1 MPITGITD
9 GQRRAPRQGKIHLGI
24 RKFRDKNDTKGYPSQ
39 TDYFVCPDEVKTVY
53 GPEPKKL
60 TVMFLSNDVDV
71 VMPHWLKLYGASTV
85 APVCKGDGVIAKR
98 LDLKTGTRIEVA
110 CPGAK
115 DCKFNQSIDKN
126 GELKLK
132 GCAPTMN
139 LMVNLPDVP
148 GVGTYQI
155 DTKSWNGLTELLDD
169 VATIRAA
176 LNGRIAFV
184 PLTLSLMER
193 DVDHMDAVKGMGKKH
208 IRYMHLTYEGTIRD
222 LAKLP
227 ASLVPALRAGEDG
240 GTVTVPEPDESR
252 PDDLEDVVDGTVE
265 TEAAPQETPKS
276 VSTPATRDQLA
287 AIEQLASGK
296 TQEDFA
302 KFGIQGINV
311 HSDPPVATMD
321 GCQVTIDMAF
331 AAGLIHDLQDGYI
344 PIEPAEFD
352 KRFK

>member
-1 MPITGITD
+1 MPITGISD
-9 GQRRAPRQGKIHLGI
+9 GQRHAPRQGKIHLGI
-24 RKFRDKNDTKGYPSQ
+24 RKFRDKNDTKGYPMQ
-39 TDYFVCPDEVKTVY
+39 TDYFVCPDEVKAVY

-60 TVMFLSNDVDV
+60 VVMFLSNDVDV
-71 VMPHWLKLYGASTV
+71 VMPVWLKLYGASTI
-85 APVCKGDGVIAKR
+85 APVCKGDGRTAKR
-98 LDLKTGTRIEVA
+98 LDLKTGTRIECE

-115 DCKFNQSIDKN
+115 DCKFNQTIDKN
-126 GELKLK
+126 GEVKLK

-139 LMVNLPDVP
+139 LMVNLLDVP

-227 ASLVPALRAGEDG
+227 VSLVPALKAGEDG
-240 GTVTVPEPDESR
+240 GTVAVPEPDESR
-252 PDDLEDVVDGTVE
+252 PDDIEDVVDGIGE
-265 TEAAPQETPKS
+265 TLPQETPKTLGAP
-276 VSTPATRDQLA
+276 VQRDQLA
-287 AIEQLASGK
+287 AIEGLAAGK
-296 TQEDFA
+296 TTEDFA
-302 KFGIQGINV
+302 QLSIQSINV
-311 HSDPPVATMD
+311 HSDPPT
-321 GCQVTIDMAF
+321 VTIDGKVLAIDADY
-331 AAGLIHDLQDGYI
+331 AACLIRQLQDGYA
-344 PIEPAEFD
+344 PADPQEFG
-352 KRFK
+352 KRFE

>member
-1 MPITGITD
+1 MPITGISD
-9 GQRRAPRQGKIHLGI
+9 GQRHAPRQGKIHLGI
-24 RKFRDKNDTKGYPSQ
+24 RKFRDKNDTKGFPSQ
-39 TDYFVCPDEVKTVY
+39 TDFFVCPDEVKAVY

-71 VMPHWLKLYGASTV
+71 VMPVWLKLYGASTV
-85 APVCKGDGVIAKR
+85 APVCKGDGRTAKR
-98 LDLKTGTRIEVA
+98 LDLKTGTRVECE

-115 DCKFNQSIDKN
+115 DCKFNQTIDKN
-126 GELKLK
+126 GEVKLK
-132 GCAPTMN
+132 GCSPTMN

-148 GVGTYQI
+148 GFGVYQI

-227 ASLVPALRAGEDG
+227 VSLVPALKAGEDG
-240 GTVTVPEPDESR
+240 GTVAVPEPDESR
-252 PDDLEDVVDGTVE
+252 PDEEDKTEEVLGTLVQQ
-265 TEAAPQETPKS
+265 TKTPEVPVK
-276 VSTPATRDQLA
+276 RDQLA
-287 AIEQLASGK
+287 AIEALAADK
-296 TQEDFA
+296 TAEEFA
-302 KFGIQGINV
+302 KLGIQGINV
-311 HSDPPVATMD
+311 HSDPPVVTMD
-321 GCQVTIDMAF
+321 GRQITIDADY
-331 AAGLIHDLQDGYI
+331 AAQLICQLQDNY
-344 PIEPAEFD
+344 EPEDPSIFA
-352 KRFK
+352 KRFA

>member
-1 MPITGITD
+1 MPITGISD
-9 GQRRAPRQGKIHLGI
+9 GQRHAPRQGKIHLGI

-39 TDYFVCPDEVKTVY
+39 TDYFVCPDEVKAVY

-60 TVMFLSNDVDV
+60 VVMFLSNDVDV
-71 VMPHWLKLYGASTV
+71 VMPVWLKLYGASTV
-85 APVCKGDGVIAKR
+85 APVCKGDGVTAKR
-98 LDLKTGTRIEVA
+98 LDLKTGTRIECE

-115 DCKFNQSIDKN
+115 DCKFNQTIDKN
-126 GELKLK
+126 GEVKLK

-169 VATIRAA
+169 AATIRAA

-227 ASLVPALRAGEDG
+227 VSLVPALRAGEDG
-240 GTVTVPEPDESR
+240 GTVAVPEPDESR
-252 PDDLEDVVDGTVE
+252 PDDLEDMADGTVE
-265 TEAAPQETPKS
+265 TPQQETPKS

-287 AIEQLASGK
+287 AIEQLASNK
-296 TQEDFA
+296 SAEELA
-302 KFGIQGINV
+302 KFSIQGINV
-311 HSDPPVATMD
+311 HVDPPVATVD
-321 GCQVTIDMAF
+321 GRQVTIDMAF
-331 AAGLIHDLQDGYI
+331 AAELIHNLQDGY
-344 PIEPAEFD
+344 EPMDPHDFAEL
-352 KRFK
+352 FK